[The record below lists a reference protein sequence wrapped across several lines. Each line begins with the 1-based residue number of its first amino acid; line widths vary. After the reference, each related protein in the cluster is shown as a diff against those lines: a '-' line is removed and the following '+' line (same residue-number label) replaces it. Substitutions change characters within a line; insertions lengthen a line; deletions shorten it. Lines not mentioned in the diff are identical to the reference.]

1 MIDVKFDLNG
11 IQFAEKTTR
20 EAEAKISDCAY
31 EFEKVCSH
39 IDEQYTYFQSEKT
52 KAENKI
58 HERISQVQNMINAVE
73 RQKSE
78 ALQKKQ
84 KELSPP
90 RPASIPQN
98 CSPEEKQSIMSKNRE
113 EARRV
118 EEKNAEIRKKNAQ
131 IDEYAHK
138 CDVVISKLKEFI
150 EKMKPLEG
158 HIKKEGTRV
167 DGVIKNFRS
176 VAYETKNAN
185 RHTVSIMATF
195 NSALSRAY
203 ESAQK
208 IELLNPRA
216 ISSRYDTYRQ
226 FNIKNTHTHIASS
239 SVFSVDYIKKRVYIP
254 LCNYFVYILVCRR

>member
-52 KAENKI
+52 KSENKI

-84 KELSPP
+84 KELPP
-90 RPASIPQN
+90 PKAASIPQN